1 MANPYVIRIRSQ
13 TVQIPNPHSLASPGT
28 DPSHGVIVSRRDAET
43 QMRRGDRLTR
53 LTRLDRLARASSA
66 SFSLGAFL
74 MGLARAFSQSSLS
87 IQSRPF
93 FSGSNKLCA
102 LCVLCGRISPP
113 NPLILKIE
121 DRRLKILLPI
131 PHEIPVAVR
140 GENMI

>member
-102 LCVLCGRISPP
+102 LAAPCGPSGSLRSGNPMPTARAHFVSAGEFLPP

-121 DRRLKILLPI
+121 D
-131 PHEIPVAVR
+131 
-140 GENMI
+140 